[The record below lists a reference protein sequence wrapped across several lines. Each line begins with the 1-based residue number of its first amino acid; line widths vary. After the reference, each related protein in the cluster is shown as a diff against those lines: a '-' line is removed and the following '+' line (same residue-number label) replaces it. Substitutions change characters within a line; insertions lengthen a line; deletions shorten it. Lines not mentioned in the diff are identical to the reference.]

1 MSEIID
7 KGFVGTYIKF
17 QPAFKCVLPLII
29 LPNQLTV
36 MKELHSVGYKGS
48 ILKTTSCYDYAPLQA
63 SQVTMSATTF
73 KKAY

>member
-1 MSEIID
+1 
-7 KGFVGTYIKF
+7 
-17 QPAFKCVLPLII
+17 
-29 LPNQLTV
+29 

-63 SQVTMSATTF
+63 SQVTMSATAF